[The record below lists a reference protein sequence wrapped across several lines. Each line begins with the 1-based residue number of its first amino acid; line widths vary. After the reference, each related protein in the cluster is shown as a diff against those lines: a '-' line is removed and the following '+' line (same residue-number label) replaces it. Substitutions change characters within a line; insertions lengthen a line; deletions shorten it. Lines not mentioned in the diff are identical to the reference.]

1 MAARNGSVPAET
13 GNKLARMVTHA
24 VEKDNGRRSHRRAL
38 TLGLVAVLVL
48 VLAVAGALMPV
59 PYVSLRPGPTMNTI
73 GTNPETKKPLIEIE
87 GARTYAASGHLNFT
101 TVAYTGG
108 PKRPLSLF
116 TALRDWIDDER
127 AVVPQETIFPKNET
141 VEEVEQQNTLQMED
155 SQQTSVAA
163 ALVQTGRKPSTV
175 PAVQSAEKGLPADG
189 VLKPGDEI
197 LAVGGTKTDRTTAV
211 TGELKKYKP
220 GQTVE
225 LTIRRDGKEQKV
237 SLTTAP
243 APDDANRAV
252 IGVVLGD
259 RYVFP
264 IDVNIS
270 VGDIGGP
277 SAGLMF
283 SLGIYDLLTP
293 GDLTG
298 GKFIAGTGTITV
310 DGKVG
315 AIGGIQQKMIGAK
328 EAGATVFLVPAGNC
342 DEAAAAAPDG
352 LRLVKAETLDGTV
365 KALQALQSGQ
375 GTVPSCS

>member
-1 MAARNGSVPAET
+1 
-13 GNKLARMVTHA
+13 MVTQA

-48 VLAVAGALMPV
+48 ALAVAGAVMPV

-73 GTNPETKKPLIEIE
+73 GANPETDKPLIEIN
-87 GARTYAASGHLNFT
+87 GAQTYPAGGHLNFT

-116 TALRDWIDDER
+116 TALRDWLNGDR
-127 AVVPQETIFPKNET
+127 AVVPQETIFPKDET
-141 VEEVEQQNTLQMED
+141 VEEVEQENTLQMED

-175 PAVQSAEKGLPADG
+175 SAVQSTEKGLPADG

-197 LAVGGTKTDRTTAV
+197 LAVAGKKTDRTTAV
-211 TGELKKYKP
+211 TTALKEYKP
-220 GQTVE
+220 GEAVTLTV
-225 LTIRRDGKEQKV
+225 RRDGKEQKV

-252 IGVVLGD
+252 IGVVLRD

-264 IDVNIS
+264 IDVKIS

-293 GDLTG
+293 GDLSG
-298 GKFIAGTGTITV
+298 GKFVAGTGTITPE
-310 DGKVG
+310 GRVG
-315 AIGGIQQKMIGAK
+315 AIGGIQQKMIGAR

-342 DEAAAAAPDG
+342 DEASAAAPDG
-352 LRLVKAETLDGTV
+352 LRLVKAETLDGAV
-365 KALQALQSGQ
+365 KALQSLQSGQ
-375 GTVPSCS
+375 GTVPSCPS